1 MVASGAGRNECNG
14 VDRGPSAARVRSGII
29 ERLGGIESRNGL
41 LAIDA
46 VVSLLEPPYDSE
58 MCVEAFLGVAEI
70 VAGQRLLE
78 HARSERARRE
88 EDHEP
93 S

>member
-1 MVASGAGRNECNG
+1 MVAKGKQPPGGGEN
-14 VDRGPSAARVRSGII
+14 GPSAATIRTGLIERVRRI
-29 ERLGGIESRNGL
+29 EARNAL

-58 MCVEAFLGVAEI
+58 MCVEAFLGVAEM

-78 HARSERARRE
+78 HACEERARRE